1 MKALN
6 IMEATVYTSPNPL
19 TLICSQNE
27 DGTTNLAPICFVS
40 YLSFNPPIVG
50 FATGKQSH
58 TGKRVRETSKVI
70 VTVPGENLAG
80 VVMACGSSTGAK
92 VNKVAENNIEM
103 KSVEDSDIQIPADT
117 KLAMVATLQEAVEVG
132 DHILHICQVDKFLG
146 NEDKKGLYAWNG
158 FGKVAPAVEG

>member
-40 YLSFNPPIVG
+40 YLSFNPPMVG

-117 KLAMVATLQEAVEVG
+117 KLAMVATLQEVVEVG